1 MPIKG
6 YELDEFIYDMA
17 RWERTH
23 AAEIAKTRARR
34 VTAENAR
41 LLQEKQNLEKELTN
55 NDTTT
60 SFLIEDMLVA
70 FGIISDCQRQQEE
83 RRRLEAEHRRLEA
96 EHRRLEAEHRKREEE
111 RKHEEAIKKKLE
123 QEAELMGKLY
133 SMVVL
138 SFLNEANWEK

>member
-96 EHRRLEAEHRKREEE
+96 EHRKREEE